1 MALTAAMKKRKIIM
15 FTSLLMCFLGA
26 SLIATA
32 FGTEYWFVSDSKW
45 AFTGNVSGSVNFGL
59 FKGRNAFK
67 VNEHRTHTLYVVC
80 LKPVCMYSCADTK
93 EHREEQLQILLD
105 NAVQDN
111 DLLAHCD
118 KISGSRSPK
127 AVDPTQV
134 QAMQGVDNVRKI
146 NFLNSYSPPLH
157 PVGLVPHRL
166 GSENV
171 ELDDFFEETET
182 TVNPSTLHPAFV
194 TAANTTSIPEN
205 LEYMDYGL
213 WVGTIACLSAGL
225 LMAVVGALFAIVN
238 TATTPVEAITG
249 IPGLYVWNGLAAVCD
264 MLTVILWAVQ
274 FHKHL
279 TDNVLLYDAN
289 DGWTTKGMEVFGY
302 SFWLVVVA
310 IFVHVANIVII
321 AIGTWEPKKKG
332 HLQAPETKG
341 GNIMLY

>member
-1 MALTAAMKKRKIIM
+1 MAHTTAMMQRKVVIFI
-15 FTSLLMCFLGA
+15 SLLMCFLGA
-26 SLIATA
+26 SLLSAA

-45 AFTGNVSGSVNFGL
+45 SYTGEVSGSVNFGL
-59 FKGRNAFK
+59 FKGKNAFM
-67 VNEHRTHTLYVVC
+67 VNEHRMHTIYVVC
-80 LKPVCMYSCADTK
+80 LKDYCMYSCADTK
-93 EHREEQLQILLD
+93 EHREEQLQMLLD
-105 NAVQDN
+105 KEENG
-111 DLLAHCD
+111 LLEHCER
-118 KISGSRSPK
+118 KSASRSAK
-127 AVDPTQV
+127 MIHPTQV
-134 QAMQGVDNVRKI
+134 QLMQGVDNVRKS
-146 NFLNSYSPPLH
+146 NLWSLFSPPFS
-157 PVGLVPHRL
+157 PL
-166 GSENV
+166 GQVAYKLESEHV
-171 ELDDFFEETET
+171 ERDDFVEESEATDAP
-182 TVNPSTLHPAFV
+182 VNSSTLDPG
-194 TAANTTSIPEN
+194 TGNTTSGPEN

-249 IPGLYVWNGLAAVCD
+249 IPGLYLWNGLAALCD

-310 IFVHVANIVII
+310 IFVHIANIVII
-321 AIGTWEPKKKG
+321 SIGTWEPKKKD
-332 HLQAPETKG
+332 HLQAPESKG